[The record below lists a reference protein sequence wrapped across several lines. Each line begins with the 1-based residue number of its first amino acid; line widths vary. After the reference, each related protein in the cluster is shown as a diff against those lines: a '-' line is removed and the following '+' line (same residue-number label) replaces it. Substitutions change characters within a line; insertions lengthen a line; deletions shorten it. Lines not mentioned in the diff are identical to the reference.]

1 MWTRSYGQTGK
12 DISVIGYG
20 GMRFD
25 NPADIEAN
33 AEIVMYAY
41 EKGINF
47 FDSAPG
53 YCDAKSES
61 IMGAAI
67 KRMDRDKIS
76 VSTKSNAATPDGLRK
91 DLETSLKRLNV
102 DVIDFFHIWWV
113 TTLDAWRE
121 RVDGGAVAEAV
132 KAKEEGLINHLA
144 LSSHLPGD
152 QLGEILTQA
161 PLEGV
166 LLGYCAINFPY
177 RQAAVALAG
186 KRGIG
191 VVTMNPL
198 GGGLI
203 PDNAERFDF
212 IRTPADDTV
221 VTAALRFN
229 ISNPNVTCALV
240 GLTTKDHVDQA
251 VAAVEN
257 FQPYDAAHIA
267 SIRENILDAFEGLC
281 TGCGYCLP
289 CPEGIKIPQMMDAH
303 NVMTLKGGDPEV
315 ALDRLKWHW
324 TLPPEEASNCSLCGV
339 CEERCTQH
347 LPIRDRLAEIAE
359 LANKKK

>member
-1 MWTRSYGQTGK
+1 MWTRPYGKTGRQV
-12 DISVIGYG
+12 SVIGYG

-67 KRMDRDKIS
+67 KQMDRDKIS

-113 TTLDAWRE
+113 TTLADWQSRL
-121 RVDGGAVAEAV
+121 DGGAVDAAI
-132 KAKEEGLINHLA
+132 KAKEQGLIKHLA
-144 LSSHLPGD
+144 ISSHLAGEE
-152 QLGEILTQA
+152 LGEVLTQA
-161 PLEGV
+161 PFEGV

-177 RQAAVALAG
+177 RAAAVEMAG
-186 KRGIG
+186 ERGLG

-229 ISNPNVTCALV
+229 VSNPNVTCALV

-251 VAAVEN
+251 VAAVDN
-257 FQPYDAAHIA
+257 FEPYDAEHIA
-267 SIRENILDAFEGLC
+267 SIRENILEAFDGLC

-289 CPEGIKIPQMMDAH
+289 CPEGIDVPKMMDVY
-303 NVMTLKGGDPEV
+303 NMFTLKDGDKEA

-324 TLPPEEASNCSLCGV
+324 TIPASDAALCSLCGD

-347 LPIRDRLAEIAE
+347 LPIRDRMQEIAE
-359 LANKKK
+359 LGDE